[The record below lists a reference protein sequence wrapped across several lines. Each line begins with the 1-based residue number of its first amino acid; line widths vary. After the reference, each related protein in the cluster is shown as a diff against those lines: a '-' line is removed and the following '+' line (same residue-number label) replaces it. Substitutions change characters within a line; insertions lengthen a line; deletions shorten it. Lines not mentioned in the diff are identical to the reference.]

1 MQAFITRFSWICLVL
16 NSYIWRIN
24 EKMIGQYAFSKAGH
38 DKDNLYVVVAE
49 EEEFVFLSDGKTK
62 PPEKPK
68 KKKRKHIQP
77 VNRTVE
83 EELLRKLQTGEKVYS
98 EEIRYAVK
106 KYMAVHSQAE

>member
-1 MQAFITRFSWICLVL
+1 
-16 NSYIWRIN
+16 
-24 EKMIGQYAFSKAGH
+24 MIGQYAFSKAGH

-62 PPEKPK
+62 TPEKPK

-83 EELLRKLQTGEKVYS
+83 DELLRKLQTGERVYP
-98 EEIRYAVK
+98 EEIRHAVG